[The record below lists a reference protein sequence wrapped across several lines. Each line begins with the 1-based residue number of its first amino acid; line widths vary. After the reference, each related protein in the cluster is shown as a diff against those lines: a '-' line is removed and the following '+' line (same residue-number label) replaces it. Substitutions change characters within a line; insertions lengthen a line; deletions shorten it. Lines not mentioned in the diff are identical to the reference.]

1 MTGHWSGPGEI
12 QWACLLMEQVGAD
25 SLDALPLL
33 LSAYQSVDDMDVL
46 AGQQGALRHL
56 RQLELLPRLLSRES
70 IRAAML
76 NAQGADAR
84 GEIELCYDLSPATLG
99 FQRRATHEVNLRL
112 KLQELQSP
120 PAAPLHGLTPAPAD
134 ETLAVHPGQ
143 TDVRLRI
150 PAEEVPPAAPQHQAR
165 KSARP
170 LLFTLADLGRTAAWM
185 DDEDR
190 RAGRPVRNW
199 AGTIG
204 QLKLRVRQDAGFAD
218 GDVLSLS
225 GLQHLIGLPGAG
237 KTTLINVLCVHMAR
251 QDQRVAVFTTA
262 IEVARQQLE
271 LLTRYLPQDDVALL
285 VGRSHDTHEGH
296 ADRIAGVVAAS
307 DPEGSGFGLTVPGM
321 ERFAR
326 GCSLRAYATG
336 EEEDVWDDWRP
347 DVAPPCEAVMR
358 PRVTRRGTPDE
369 ARHLCPLFSRC
380 GRVHNHVQLVGANV
394 WLGHVLSLTARVPAH
409 LTDRRLSYAELL
421 PDVMDLVIIDEAD
434 DAQANL
440 DGQSLLRT
448 PFLGRRGLQGA
459 NAELGLAYNQQ
470 TRRHGP
476 TSTYLKAAN
485 QMNDN
490 LREFVELIRDP
501 RSVEFSGQ
509 LLNART
515 IIYSLMRLQG
525 VRVSHDALT
534 PLAQL
539 WDTTVYDVAFR
550 RESAATQADHV
561 AGLLNID
568 PEAVGAAQRT
578 MRRAFEAYPTS
589 DEARAEALADLERA
603 FALLLGFEAD
613 GRSLWMLN
621 LLMLITLLVSD
632 VRLMRALAG
641 GVDQAFKHTYLP
653 DQAGQGLGEYS
664 TASLLG
670 NFAAISFL
678 RGERDDNQVEMIVQ
692 DRVTRLLPERL
703 SRAGLGVLITS
714 ATSYLP
720 QSSSFH
726 STTPPGYLLLPIRD
740 DRQGN
745 LSLNFTPQHDQNGE
759 AIRVSGAGEH
769 RGEQL
774 RRMVDALARRSSPG
788 NPLSSQLERDLAAI
802 AEQISPPGRPRK
814 AALVVNS
821 YDQVIEVLDALRQAN
836 PDLHARSV
844 GLARARQ
851 AGRDDLVLRAEIEGA
866 AQRETVSLLVFPMQA
881 MGRGVNMVLGGPGP
895 ERDLAAIGVM
905 YFLVRPHP
913 VVGDTTLLHSLVN
926 RATGDFDSAD
936 LKGAS
941 LGEAVEQHRQHRAR
955 LYHVIKKLL
964 ERPQQVSQLPAEA
977 LLAFTAN
984 LVVPVWQTIGRAI
997 RGGADAE
1004 IHFVDAAWA
1013 PESVQGRL
1021 DRPRTSVLAGMA
1033 QLLRDGCDATD
1044 PHEREVMQAL
1054 YGSLAAALQQTRGL
1068 RINPADLDDGEGGTW
1083 GAEDWQSDPEDYF
1096 DEY

>member
-1 MTGHWSGPGEI
+1 MTSSWKGAGEI
-12 QWACLLMEQVGAD
+12 QWACLLMEQVGED
-25 SLDALPLL
+25 SLEALPLL
-33 LSAYQSVDDMDVL
+33 LSAYQSVDDMTVL
-46 AGQQGALRHL
+46 SGQRAALRHL
-56 RQLELLPRLLSRES
+56 RQLELLPRLLSKES
-70 IRAAML
+70 IRAAMM
-76 NAQGADAR
+76 NAQLADTR
-84 GEIELCYDLSPATLG
+84 DEIELSYDLTPANLS
-99 FQRRATHEVNLRL
+99 FRRRATHEVNLG
-112 KLQELQSP
+112 LQLAELNTP
-120 PAAPLHGLTPAPAD
+120 PDAPLHGLMSAPPD
-134 ETLAVHPGQ
+134 QTLVVHPGLA
-143 TDVRLRI
+143 DVRLRI
-150 PAEEVPPAAPQHQAR
+150 PAEEVPPVAPMHQAR
-165 KSARP
+165 KSDKP
-170 LLFTLADLGRTAAWM
+170 LEFPLADLERTATWM
-185 DDEDR
+185 DDADR
-190 RAGRPVRNW
+190 LAGRPFRDW

-204 QLKLRVRQDAGFAD
+204 KLKLRVRGDTGFVD
-218 GDVLSLS
+218 GDSLSLA
-225 GLQHLIGLPGAG
+225 GLNHLIGLPGAG

-271 LLTRYLPQDDVALL
+271 LLTHYLPDDDVALL

-296 ADRIAGVVAAS
+296 ADRIAGVVAAG

-347 DVAPPCEAVMR
+347 DVAPPCEVVML
-358 PRVTRRGTPDE
+358 PRVTRRGQDDE

-380 GRVHNHVQLVGANV
+380 GRVHNHVQLVGAKV
-394 WLGHVLSLTARVPAH
+394 WLGHVLSTTARVPAH
-409 LTDRRLSYAELL
+409 LTARRLSYAELL
-421 PDVMDLVIIDEAD
+421 PEVMDLVIIDEAD

-448 PFLGRRGLQGA
+448 PFLGRNGLQGA

-490 LREFVELIRDP
+490 LREFVEVIRDP
-501 RSVEFSGQ
+501 RAVEFSGQ

-515 IIYSLMRLQG
+515 VFYSLIRLHG
-525 VRVSHDALT
+525 LRISHDALT

-550 RESAATQADHV
+550 RDSAPTQADHV
-561 AGLLNID
+561 AGLLGID
-568 PEAVGAAQRT
+568 SETVRTAQRM

-589 DEARAEALADLERA
+589 DEARTEALTELEQA
-603 FALLLGFEAD
+603 IALLLGFEPD
-613 GRSLWMLN
+613 GRSQWMLN

-653 DQAGQGLGEYS
+653 DQAGQGLGDYS

-678 RGERDDNQVEMIVQ
+678 RGDNDDNQVEMIVQ

-726 STTPPGYLLLPIRD
+726 STTPPGYLLLPIREG
-740 DRQGN
+740 RQGK
-745 LSLNFTPQHDQNGE
+745 LSLNFTPQHDQNGQ

-769 RGEQL
+769 RSENL
-774 RRMVDALARRSSPG
+774 RRVVDALARRSSPG
-788 NPLSSQLERDLAAI
+788 NPLGSQLERDLATI
-802 AEQISPPGRPRK
+802 AERISPPGRPRK

-821 YDQVIEVLDALRQAN
+821 YDQVIEVLDTLRQAN

-851 AGRDDLVLRAEIEGA
+851 SGRSDLVLRAEIEGA
-866 AQRETVSLLVFPMQA
+866 ARRDNVSLLVFPMQA
-881 MGRGVNMVLGGPGP
+881 IGRGVNMVLGGDSP

-926 RATGDFDSAD
+926 RATEEFDAAD
-936 LKGAS
+936 LEGAS
-941 LGEAVEQHRQHRAR
+941 LSEAVERHRQHRAR
-955 LYHVIKKLL
+955 LYHIIKKLL
-964 ERPQQVSQLPAEA
+964 ERPQQVSQLPREA

-1004 IHFVDAAWA
+1004 VHFVDAAWA
-1013 PESVQGRL
+1013 PESVEGRL
-1021 DRPRTSVLAGMA
+1021 DRPRTSVLAGMV
-1033 QLLRDGCDATD
+1033 QLLQEGCDASD

-1054 YGSLAAALQQTRGL
+1054 YGSLASALQHTRGL
-1068 RINPADLDDGEGGTW
+1068 LTDPADLDDGEGGTW
-1083 GAEDWQSDPEDYF
+1083 GQEDWQPDQEDYF